1 MSRRTPA
8 LVRAEVLA
16 RTHYGLPPVRES
28 LTGRTR
34 GVHQAVH
41 AKLED
46 WGFTLDGQLTEMAYL
61 ELAEVSRKLNHV

>member
-1 MSRRTPA
+1 MALKPPA

-28 LTGRTR
+28 LTGWKR
-34 GVHQAVH
+34 GVHQSVH

-46 WGFTLDGQLTEMAYL
+46 GGFTLDDQLTEMAYL
-61 ELAEVSRKLNHV
+61 ELAEVSRRLNRV